1 MSEKEEKV
9 AITVRFNKNVHDA
22 LVKYKKLTGMS
33 VSSQIY
39 AGVASWLFTKK
50 LLTLDEANGN

>member
-9 AITVRFNKNVHDA
+9 KVTIGFTKTVHNA

-39 AGVASWLFTKK
+39 ASVAAWLFIKK
-50 LLTLDEANGN
+50 LLSLDDLK